1 VLRLGR
7 VSHVFSLREATSQSD
22 AKWVTSQS
30 AITLTRTLRAG
41 GGFVA
46 LAALSLL
53 ISKVN

>member
-1 VLRLGR
+1 
-7 VSHVFSLREATSQSD
+7 
-22 AKWVTSQS
+22 VTSQS